1 MSFSILF
8 STKMNMFQLM
18 IIVLLVCSPLCHQAS
33 ASPLDYEPARSS
45 DESDSGRKLVKE
57 TDFLTKVEEDS
68 EDQALN
74 DLIRNARERKVILNF
89 WSYTLEFNDLKMVK
103 LRSQALKSTE
113 KCCRAWFERARCTT
127 RCRSMRTSSISIWAT
142 MSPITRRDSF
152 RADRRRERCRP
163 ERKRPRV
170 GNCRARLALKWTSGS
185 VGKRSINQSNW
196 THLR

>member
-113 KCCRAWFERARCTT
+113 KCCRA
-127 RCRSMRTSSISIWAT
+127 
-142 MSPITRRDSF
+142 
-152 RADRRRERCRP
+152 
-163 ERKRPRV
+163 
-170 GNCRARLALKWTSGS
+170 
-185 VGKRSINQSNW
+185 
-196 THLR
+196 